1 MAIEVSNPFGI
12 TFVDPEKVPDAPR
25 KSNRNDALWVAAK
38 EILRAHPGQFAQVKL
53 FDSPTGAAQ
62 KASAINNNKNKQFP
76 SNEWEARYT
85 SDSEN
90 GSSTLFLAYREEAT
104 DETTE

>member
-1 MAIEVSNPFGI
+1 MAVQVSNPFGI
-12 TFVDPEKVPDAPR
+12 TFVDEDKVPDAPR

-38 EILRAHPGQFAQVKL
+38 EILQAHAGQFAQVKL

-76 SNEWEARYT
+76 SSDWEARYT
-85 SDSEN
+85 TNAQDGTSV
-90 GSSTLFLAYREEAT
+90 LYLAYRESDDTSE
-104 DETTE
+104 